1 MTDFS
6 QSQATVSKGR
16 MLVVDDEAK
25 LRNLMGQ
32 IIRQEGYLVDEASN
46 GEQALELLKRTCYD
60 LMTVDMSMP
69 GMSGVE
75 VVHHARQLRP
85 DLSIIIVTA
94 HPTVESAI
102 MAVKS
107 DVTDYL
113 LKPCTAD
120 DLLLTISK
128 AMQERAKQQKRQR
141 LLEMVSAAM
150 DTLRETEGHG
160 EQAPAA
166 QTNPVPAAPPE
177 DCVRVGSLALDRPKR
192 LVTVHSDPP
201 RTVELTEG
209 EVSIL
214 LTLMEKPNEVF
225 TYNQLADTALGYKDM
240 DKWTIESVV
249 RSSVFRLRQ
258 KIEVGSG
265 TPNLIRTVRGR
276 GYFLSAA

>member
-141 LLEMVSAAM
+141 LLEIHRRVQAA
-150 DTLRETEGHG
+150 
-160 EQAPAA
+160 
-166 QTNPVPAAPPE
+166 
-177 DCVRVGSLALDRPKR
+177 VRLFHRWL
-192 LVTVHSDPP
+192 
-201 RTVELTEG
+201 
-209 EVSIL
+209 
-214 LTLMEKPNEVF
+214 
-225 TYNQLADTALGYKDM
+225 
-240 DKWTIESVV
+240 
-249 RSSVFRLRQ
+249 
-258 KIEVGSG
+258 
-265 TPNLIRTVRGR
+265 
-276 GYFLSAA
+276 